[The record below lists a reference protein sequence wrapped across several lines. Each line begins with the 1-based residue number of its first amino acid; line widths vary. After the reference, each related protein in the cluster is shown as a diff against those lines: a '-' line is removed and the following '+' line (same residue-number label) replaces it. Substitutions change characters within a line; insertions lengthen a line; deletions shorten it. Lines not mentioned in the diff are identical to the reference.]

1 MSGLDGL
8 QLDADGYLDM
18 DQFPD
23 DGTDVAGAD
32 LDQLREVLHSDPVE
46 EPTAE
51 QWDAMFDDVVT
62 VEDAG
67 PFALDD
73 VDGLVPDADADLF
86 PDSSTDVD
94 ADVDGSDV
102 DGSDVDATD
111 PGEDGDV
118 ALVNDPGDLDLDGVT
133 GDDLDIDLAPDLDLD
148 LAPDDTIDDVYT
160 PDALDDGPADI
171 SHDFEDLL

>member
-8 QLDADGYLDM
+8 QLDGDGYLDM

-23 DGTDVAGAD
+23 DGTDIAGAD
-32 LDQLREVLHSDPVE
+32 LAELREVLHSDPVE

-51 QWDAMFDDVVT
+51 QWDAMFDDVVA

-73 VDGLVPDADADLF
+73 VDGLVPEAESVSADDPFA
-86 PDSSTDVD
+86 VD
-94 ADVDGSDV
+94 DGDGVDGG
-102 DGSDVDATD
+102 DGVDATD
-111 PGEDGDV
+111 AGEDGDV
-118 ALVNDPGDLDLDGVT
+118 ALANDPDDLDLDGVT
-133 GDDLDIDLAPDLDLD
+133 PDELDVDLAPDLDLD

-160 PDALDDGPADI
+160 PEVLDDGPADI